1 MSRWSQFIGQSIVDI
16 TWAARWSYEDLLV
29 QPIQTTHPKDN
40 SSHIFQIGLINM
52 ARRKTGKSAFI
63 YQLFCLPFHKAFTL
77 SKAMN
82 PSEINEFGLQ
92 SYSSGLVLPGMP
104 NFYSI
109 GDAACCHE
117 ETCWIF
123 TTYQTFLPRS
133 ASYAKK
139 LNGLL
144 WPNSS
149 VGLFDVMEY
158 LEQPLAA
165 SNMAQWYWLELK

>member
-1 MSRWSQFIGQSIVDI
+1 
-16 TWAARWSYEDLLV
+16 
-29 QPIQTTHPKDN
+29 
-40 SSHIFQIGLINM
+40 
-52 ARRKTGKSAFI
+52 
-63 YQLFCLPFHKAFTL
+63 
-77 SKAMN
+77 MN

-109 GDAACCHE
+109 GDATCCHE

-149 VGLFDVMEY
+149 VGLRDVTEY
-158 LEQPLAA
+158 LEQPLAGSSLEL